1 MPWNFIWWLWSL
13 WIWSEWDWTQ
23 ENQGLLMMKTDQKN
37 SQEMLTAST
46 RECQWRSKEANVF
59 EIWLNRAINKSRW
72 LNMEFEIE
80 RRVNVDAQV
89 THLDKLVVLTGHI
102 LTIDSQE
109 RSIAVENLL
118 CARSSAFCF
127 LYIIL
132 INFPNNPNKEIEL
145 QRVYLNYMSN
155 VAQLVSWESEVETQ
169 KPSLFFH

>member
-1 MPWNFIWWLWSL
+1 
-13 WIWSEWDWTQ
+13 
-23 ENQGLLMMKTDQKN
+23 
-37 SQEMLTAST
+37 
-46 RECQWRSKEANVF
+46 
-59 EIWLNRAINKSRW
+59 
-72 LNMEFEIE
+72 MEFEIE